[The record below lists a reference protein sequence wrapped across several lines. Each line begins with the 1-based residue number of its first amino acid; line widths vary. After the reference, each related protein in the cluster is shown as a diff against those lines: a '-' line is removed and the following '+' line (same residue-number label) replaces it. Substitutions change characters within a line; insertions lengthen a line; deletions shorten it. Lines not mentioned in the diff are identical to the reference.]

1 MITGMRHNTTFRR
14 TPHLYVGFAGI
25 VIVGKLGGW
34 AVALSP
40 CNVKV
45 NDKGLE
51 LMQHGTALFPIGC
64 YHDDL
69 TYESVPWHWHDELEL
84 LIVTEGAAVCA
95 TDREQAVLQTGEG
108 CFFNADVLH
117 AVWKEGNGVCRLHS
131 MSFHPRLVGGAVESV
146 FWQKYILP
154 LVENKQLQ
162 MRRFSAEDGEIL
174 REIETAWRSCVD
186 EPVGYELLTRNAL
199 SAVILHLMAYLPK
212 GTASLSKR
220 ALLREERIK
229 LMLDYIRSHLGDA
242 ITVAQ
247 IASAASVSESECV
260 RCFRSAIHTPPIQ
273 YVKQYRLQKAMEL
286 LKETDKRINE
296 IGEECGFQEMSYFAK
311 AFREL
316 YGLTP
321 TEFRKKS
328 ARQKG
333 GE

>member
-1 MITGMRHNTTFRR
+1 M
-14 TPHLYVGFAGI
+14 
-25 VIVGKLGGW
+25 
-34 AVALSP
+34 ALSP
-40 CNVKV
+40 YSAKV
-45 NDKGLE
+45 NEEGLE
-51 LMQHGTALFPIGC
+51 LLRHGTALFPIGC

-95 TDREQAVLQTGEG
+95 TDREQTVLQTGEG
-108 CFFNADVLH
+108 CFFNSDVLH
-117 AVWKEGNGVCRLHS
+117 AVWKENSGLCRLHS
-131 MSFHPRLVGGAVESV
+131 MSFHPRLVGGAVESI

-154 LVENKQLQ
+154 LVENKQFQ
-162 MRRFSAEDGEIL
+162 MRKFSAEDGEIL
-174 REIETAWRSCVD
+174 REIETAWRSCVN
-186 EPVGYELLTRNAL
+186 EPVGYELLARNAL
-199 SAVILHLMAYLPK
+199 SSVVLRLMADLPK
-212 GTASLSKR
+212 GAASLSGI

-229 LMLDYIRSHLGDA
+229 LMLDYIRSHLREE

-260 RCFRSAIHTPPIQ
+260 RCFRGAIHTPPIQ
-273 YVKQYRLQKAMEL
+273 YVKQYRLQKAAEL

-321 TEFRKKS
+321 TEFRKRSVGRKD
-328 ARQKG
+328 

>member
-1 MITGMRHNTTFRR
+1 M
-14 TPHLYVGFAGI
+14 
-25 VIVGKLGGW
+25 
-34 AVALSP
+34 ALSRYSA
-40 CNVKV
+40 KV
-45 NDKGLE
+45 NEEGLE
-51 LMQHGTALFPIGC
+51 LLQHGTALFPVGC

-95 TDREQAVLQTGEG
+95 TDREQAALQTVEG
-108 CFFNADVLH
+108 CFFNSDVLH
-117 AVWKEGNGVCRLHS
+117 AVWKEGGGVCRLHS
-131 MSFHPRLVGGAVESV
+131 ISFHPRLIGGAVESI

-154 LVENKQLQ
+154 LVENKQFQ

-174 REIETAWRSCVD
+174 REIETAWRSCVN
-186 EPVGYELLTRNAL
+186 EPAGYELLVRNAL
-199 SAVILHLMAYLPK
+199 SSAVLHLMADLPK
-212 GTASLSKR
+212 GAASLSR
-220 ALLREERIK
+220 SALLREERIK
-229 LMLDYIRSHLGDA
+229 LMLDYIRSHLRDE

-260 RCFRSAIHTPPIQ
+260 RCFRGAIRTPPIQ
-273 YVKQYRLQKAMEL
+273 YVKQSRLQKAAEL
-286 LKETDKRINE
+286 LKETNKRVNE

-321 TEFRKKS
+321 TEFRKRSVGRKD
-328 ARQKG
+328 

>member
-1 MITGMRHNTTFRR
+1 M
-14 TPHLYVGFAGI
+14 
-25 VIVGKLGGW
+25 
-34 AVALSP
+34 ALSP
-40 CNVKV
+40 YSAKV
-45 NDKGLE
+45 NEEGLE
-51 LMQHGTALFPIGC
+51 LLRHGTALFPIGC

-95 TDREQAVLQTGEG
+95 TDREQTVLQTGEG
-108 CFFNADVLH
+108 CFFNSDVLH
-117 AVWKEGNGVCRLHS
+117 AVWKENSGLCRLHS
-131 MSFHPRLVGGAVESV
+131 MSFHPRLVGGAVESI

-154 LVENKQLQ
+154 LVENKQFQ
-162 MRRFSAEDGEIL
+162 MRKFSAEDGEIL
-174 REIETAWRSCVD
+174 REIEGAWRSCVN
-186 EPVGYELLTRNAL
+186 EPAGYELLARNAL
-199 SAVILHLMAYLPK
+199 SSVVLRLTADLPK
-212 GTASLSKR
+212 GAASLSR
-220 ALLREERIK
+220 SALLREERIK
-229 LMLDYIRSHLGDA
+229 LMLDYIRSHLREE

-260 RCFRSAIHTPPIQ
+260 RCFRGAIHTPPIQ
-273 YVKQYRLQKAMEL
+273 YVKQYRLQKAAEL

-321 TEFRKKS
+321 TEFRKRSVGRKD
-328 ARQKG
+328 